1 MARTKVQAELIATN
15 AISGT
20 IIADNAITAT
30 HIATNSI
37 SGTLIQD
44 SGIVTTMIA
53 ANNITS
59 TKIVTDGV
67 LTRHIADDQVTEA
80 KLANAINTSIAAKL
94 PLAGGNITGNLGIGQ
109 TSPSAPLDLVTS
121 SNVYAA
127 EFTQSNTSNGDGVFI
142 SVGSTAAADYALT
155 VRSDAGNTSVLA
167 AKANGNVG
175 IGTFSPGA
183 TLHVDASGG
192 ANFQVS
198 RTGVA
203 DMVYIEADGTNGV
216 IRQPGDGA
224 LVFQMG
230 GTSEKMRIAS
240 DGKVGIGTTSPDGQL
255 HVKGATNNT
264 IKLDFTMADGTGTYT
279 LNSYARNGTNK
290 WRLGSKADDSYL
302 SWYNDQT
309 SSHQFALKSDG
320 NVGIGTTS
328 PVFKLHL
335 KDAANTAVYQKFTN
349 DTTGNTSN
357 DGSTIGIDA
366 DGDLIVANA
375 EAKDIKFF
383 SGDTERMRIGST
395 GKASWSA
402 GGIGNVATQSRDFTF
417 YTEGSTNGVDIR
429 SNDYQIA
436 FIGGAGSSGAGM
448 DKGYMQLCLD
458 GGAKIAFNTDGN
470 SYFNGGNVG
479 IGIDGP
485 TAKLHLYT
493 AGAEGINVALQNSER
508 HYKIETDGGNLTFND
523 ISAGGTARMTLQSD
537 GKVFIRNTTGN
548 YDGGQFQ
555 MTSGS
560 TCQTMYV
567 SNTGFADPQVVMGIE
582 RAASSAYKFFNMY
595 SGRRPDN
602 GGGDV
607 EFQIRGDGNAYAD
620 GSWSGGGADYAE
632 YFEWS
637 DGNASSQDRIGLS
650 VVLDGNKIREATGS
664 DAAGTIIGVISG
676 NPAVVGDTAYTK
688 WADKYQKDDY
698 GRYILDSDGHRQENS
713 DYDDSLTYVER
724 ENRKEWDTVGLMGKL
739 RMKKGQQ
746 TGTNWIKM
754 RDISATVEEWL
765 VR

>member
-383 SGDTERMRIGST
+383 TSDTERMRITST
-395 GKASWSA
+395 
-402 GGIGNVATQSRDFTF
+402 
-417 YTEGSTNGVDIR
+417 
-429 SNDYQIA
+429 
-436 FIGGAGSSGAGM
+436 
-448 DKGYMQLCLD
+448 
-458 GGAKIAFNTDGN
+458 
-470 SYFNGGNVG
+470 GNVG
-479 IGIDGP
+479 IGTDSPGVPFVIQVPASAVNAEMRFQSG
-485 TAKLHLYT
+485 AYT
-493 AGAEGINVALQNSER
+493 SDHFKAYAN
-508 HYKIETDGGNLTFND
+508 
-523 ISAGGTARMTLQSD
+523 QS
-537 GKVFIRNTTGN
+537 GRFYI
-548 YDGGQFQ
+548 QA
-555 MTSGS
+555 
-560 TCQTMYV
+560 V
-567 SNTGFADPQVVMGIE
+567 SNTSHGVYLQYNGTSWASASDERLKENIVELENVLPKITNLRAVKYNFIADEENTTAIGFIAQDWQTDFSEVV
-582 RAASSAYKFFNMY
+582 
-595 SGRRPDN
+595 
-602 GGGDV
+602 
-607 EFQIRGDGNAYAD
+607 
-620 GSWSGGGADYAE
+620 
-632 YFEWS
+632 S
-637 DGNASSQDRIGLS
+637 DSIPEELGMNYTETIP
-650 VVLDGNKIREATGS
+650 VLLKAIQEQQ
-664 DAAGTIIGVISG
+664 TIIEDLKS
-676 NPAVVGDTAYTK
+676 
-688 WADKYQKDDY
+688 
-698 GRYILDSDGHRQENS
+698 R
-713 DYDDSLTYVER
+713 VETL
-724 ENRKEWDTVGLMGKL
+724 EG
-739 RMKKGQQ
+739 
-746 TGTNWIKM
+746 
-754 RDISATVEEWL
+754 
-765 VR
+765 

>member
-1 MARTKVQAELIATN
+1 MARTTIPPELVAINAIQGTLIADNSVTAVHIATN

-20 IIADNAITAT
+20 LVADNAITST
-30 HIATNSI
+30 HIAQNNVTATQIAQNTI
-37 SGTLIQD
+37 TVTQLAD
-44 SGIVTTMIA
+44 SAVETAKLNNDAVTQA
-53 ANNITS
+53 
-59 TKIVTDGV
+59 K
-67 LTRHIADDQVTEA
+67 IADDAVGADQLAANSVVSASIVNGTIVEADMADNAVTLA
-80 KLANAINTSIAAKL
+80 KMASLARGKIIVGDS
-94 PLAGGNITGNLGIGQ
+94 AGD
-109 TSPSAPLDLVTS
+109 PSAL
-121 SNVYAA
+121 AIG
-127 EFTQSNTSNGDGVFI
+127 SNGTVLSSDGTDV
-142 SVGSTAAADYALT
+142 SWAAASGGVAGI
-155 VRSDAGNTSVLA
+155 SSSADATAITIDSSER
-167 AKANGNVG
+167 VG
-175 IGTFSPGA
+175 IGTTSPGQ
-183 TLHVDASGG
+183 TLTLAASGG
-192 ANFQVS
+192 ANFAVT
-198 RTGVA
+198 RTGEA

-230 GTSEKMRIAS
+230 GT
-240 DGKVGIGTTSPDGQL
+240 
-255 HVKGATNNT
+255 
-264 IKLDFTMADGTGTYT
+264 
-279 LNSYARNGTNK
+279 
-290 WRLGSKADDSYL
+290 
-302 SWYNDQT
+302 
-309 SSHQFALKSDG
+309 
-320 NVGIGTTS
+320 
-328 PVFKLHL
+328 
-335 KDAANTAVYQKFTN
+335 
-349 DTTGNTSN
+349 
-357 DGSTIGIDA
+357 
-366 DGDLIVANA
+366 
-375 EAKDIKFF
+375 
-383 SGDTERMRIGST
+383 TERMRIGNS
-395 GKASWSA
+395 GKTSWSA
-402 GGIGNVATQSRDFTF
+402 GGIGNVATQNRDFTF

-458 GGAKIAFNTDGN
+458 GSAKIAFNTDGD
-470 SYFNGGNVG
+470 SYFTGGNVG
-479 IGIDGP
+479 IGTTGP

-493 AGAEGINVALQNSER
+493 AGAEGINLALQNSER

-523 ISAGGTARMTLQSD
+523 ISAGGTARMTLTSD
-537 GKVFIRNTTGN
+537 GKLFIRNTTGN

-567 SNTGFADPQVVMGIE
+567 SNTGFADPQVVMGVE

-607 EFQIRGDGNAYAD
+607 EFQIRGDGNGYCD

-688 WADKYQKDDY
+688 WTDKYQKDDY
-698 GRYILDSDGHRQENS
+698 GRYILDSDGHRQETS

-724 ENRKEWDTVGLMGKL
+724 EKRKEWDTVGLMGKL
-739 RMKKGQQ
+739 RIKKGQQ

-754 RDISATVEEWL
+754 RDISDSVEEWL

>member
-1 MARTKVQAELIATN
+1 MARTTIPPELVAVNAIQGTLIADNSVTAVHIATN

-20 IIADNAITAT
+20 LVADNAITST
-30 HIATNSI
+30 HIAQNQVTATQIAQNTI
-37 SGTLIQD
+37 TVGQIAD
-44 SGIVTTMIA
+44 SAVETAKLNNDAVTQA
-53 ANNITS
+53 
-59 TKIVTDGV
+59 K
-67 LTRHIADDQVTEA
+67 IADDAVGADQLAANSVVSASIVNGTIVEADMADNAVTLA
-80 KLANAINTSIAAKL
+80 KMASLARGSIIVGDS
-94 PLAGGNITGNLGIGQ
+94 AGD
-109 TSPSAPLDLVTS
+109 PSALS
-121 SNVYAA
+121 IG
-127 EFTQSNTSNGDGVFI
+127 SNTYVLTSDGTDI
-142 SVGSTAAADYALT
+142 SWAAASGGVAGI
-155 VRSDAGNTSVLA
+155 SSSADATAITIDSSER
-167 AKANGNVG
+167 VG
-175 IGTFSPGA
+175 IGMTPSDYDGYMLQLSSGTQTFMSFGNN
-183 TLHVDASGG
+183 T
-192 ANFQVS
+192 
-198 RTGVA
+198 TG
-203 DMVYIEADGTNGV
+203 T
-216 IRQPGDGA
+216 GA
-224 LVFQMG
+224 LNG
-230 GTSEKMRIAS
+230 LI
-240 DGKVGIGTTSPDGQL
+240 IGNDAN
-255 HVKGATNNT
+255 GADIYQRENQ
-264 IKLDFTMADGTGTYT
+264 
-279 LNSYARNGTNK
+279 
-290 WRLGSKADDSYL
+290 YL
-302 SWYNDQT
+302 RMHT
-309 SSHQFALKSDG
+309 H
-320 NVGIGTTS
+320 NV
-328 PVFKLHL
+328 
-335 KDAANTAVYQKFTN
+335 
-349 DTTGNTSN
+349 
-357 DGSTIGIDA
+357 
-366 DGDLIVANA
+366 
-375 EAKDIKFF
+375 
-383 SGDTERMRIGST
+383 ERMRIGNT
-395 GKASWSA
+395 GKVSWSA
-402 GGIGNVATQSRDFTF
+402 GGIGAVGTQSRDFTF